1 MGSGRARISTAVRGA
16 WTGQVDAMVE
26 TVLRRKQ
33 FIEERAGDS
42 VSLRRGRDRVRW
54 LLPLAVLAL
63 LSACAS
69 LTPQDT
75 DAWRDSQR
83 AKLKARAE
91 ARWKAL
97 IAGDYATAYEYL
109 SPDHRVVVSLQ
120 QFREKFGGAITWRMA
135 IAKDI
140 KYDSPTVATVMV
152 AVTYRYS
159 GPRGGGDIEMGRLV
173 AEKWLYSGGDWWYIS
188 AE

>member
-1 MGSGRARISTAVRGA
+1 MIETA
-16 WTGQVDAMVE
+16 
-26 TVLRRKQ
+26 LRLKQ

-42 VSLRRGRDRVRW
+42 VLLKRGRDRVRW
-54 LLPLAVLAL
+54 LLPLMILAL

-83 AKLKARAE
+83 AKLKERAE

-97 IAGDYATAYEYL
+97 ITGDYAAAYEYL

-120 QFREKFGGAITWRMA
+120 QFRGKFGGTIAWRMA

-159 GPRGGGDIEMGRLV
+159 GPLGGGEIETGRLM
-173 AEKWLYSGGDWWYIS
+173 AEKWLYSGGEWWYIS